1 MKQCSKGHI
10 YDEKKNAECPYCG
23 GTNAGFQPLS
33 GGAGFQPDFP
43 KTVPIAGGSDNGFPP
58 TMPIDNT
65 PQYSSGVSS
74 GSMGVT
80 VALDETEAG
89 ISPTRGWLVAV
100 DGEKKGLSFNI
111 HGEQNSI
118 GRGNNFDVDLFF
130 DRAVSADGNAV
141 IAYDPVKYKF
151 YVSPI
156 PGKGK
161 NNVYLNDSILLMA
174 SEITDYDKLRIG
186 STTYVFR
193 SFCNDSFTY

>member
-23 GTNAGFQPLS
+23 GANAGFQPLS
-33 GGAGFQPDFP
+33 GGAGSQPDFP
-43 KTVPIAGGSDNGFPP
+43 KTVPIFGESNNGFPP

-65 PQYSSGVSS
+65 PQYSTGKSS
-74 GSMGVT
+74 GNMGVT

-118 GRGNNFDVDLFF
+118 GRGNNFDVDLYF
-130 DRAVSADGNAV
+130 DKAVSSDGNAV
-141 IAYDPVKYKF
+141 IAYDSVKYKF

-161 NNVYLNDSILLMA
+161 NNIYLNDSILLMA

-186 STTYVFR
+186 SITYIFR
-193 SFCNDSFTY
+193 SFCNEGFSY